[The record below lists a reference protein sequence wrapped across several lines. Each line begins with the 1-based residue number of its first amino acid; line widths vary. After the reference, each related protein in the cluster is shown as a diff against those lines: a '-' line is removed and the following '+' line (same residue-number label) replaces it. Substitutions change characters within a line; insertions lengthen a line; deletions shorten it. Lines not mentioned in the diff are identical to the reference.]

1 MNEPLTAFPRAALLA
16 IMMAGRYRPG
26 RHRHH
31 NGFLQH
37 VFATSPW
44 LGAIVVALIVL
55 VGLVLALIK
64 QAGRVLEGTP
74 WYVRVALLVTAGFGI
89 FRLLSR
95 REQATPQ
102 GTWHPPGGWQP
113 PVDQP

>member
-1 MNEPLTAFPRAALLA
+1 M
-16 IMMAGRYRPG
+16 
-26 RHRHH
+26 
-31 NGFLQH
+31 
-37 VFATSPW
+37 FATSPW

-55 VGLVLALIK
+55 AGLVLALIK
-64 QAGRVLEGTP
+64 QGRVLGGTP
-74 WYVRVALLVTAGFGI
+74 WYVRVALLVIAGFGI

-102 GTWHPPGGWQP
+102 GIWHPPGCSKP

>member
-1 MNEPLTAFPRAALLA
+1 MTPIRVNEPVTSFRQATLLA
-16 IMMAGRYRPG
+16 TLLAG
-26 RHRHH
+26 RHRPGQHRDH

-64 QAGRVLEGTP
+64 AAGRVLEGTP
-74 WYVRVALLVTAGFGI
+74 WYVRLALLATAGSGI
-89 FRLLSR
+89 FRVLNRKR
-95 REQATPQ
+95 RATP
-102 GTWHPPGGWQP
+102 
-113 PVDQP
+113 